1 MRYTRGL
8 GARIDGTVG
17 ELESLRQVVLALAD
31 DGTGSR
37 TVTGEAGVDPAPYE
51 SVMTAVALTVGSG
64 AALVEVTDA
73 AGLKITASA
82 DNLRRFASCLDVPE
96 DPPQGWHAHY
106 KYFAGTEY
114 ILPSSVPVLVAL
126 RRPISD

>member
-8 GARIDGTVG
+8 GVRIDGTPE
-17 ELESLRQVVLALAD
+17 ELESLRQDVLGLAD
-31 DGTGSR
+31 EGKGSR
-37 TVTGEAGVDPAPYE
+37 AVTGEAGFDPAPYD
-51 SVMTAVALTVGSG
+51 SVITTVALTVGSA
-64 AALVEVTDA
+64 AALVEVTGA
-73 AGLKITASA
+73 AGLRVTASA

-114 ILPSSVPVLVAL
+114 IMPSSVPVLIAL
-126 RRPISD
+126 RRPV